1 MSPKELRGKT
11 MQVKLFTASD
21 VTDIGNLE
29 VEINE
34 WFASSASDVEVKHVS
49 TSLAAIPS
57 TSTSRFIP
65 RLVVTVW
72 WDKR

>member
-1 MSPKELRGKT
+1 
-11 MQVKLFTASD
+11 MQMKLFSASD

-34 WFASSASDVEVKHVS
+34 WLASLATDVEVKHVS
-49 TSLAAIPS
+49 TGLAAIPS
-57 TSTSRFIP
+57 TSTNRFIP

>member
-1 MSPKELRGKT
+1 
-11 MQVKLFTASD
+11 MQVKLFSASD

-34 WFASSASDVEVKHVS
+34 WLASLAADVEVKHVS
-49 TSLAAIPS
+49 TGLAAIPS
-57 TSTSRFIP
+57 NSTSRFIP

>member
-1 MSPKELRGKT
+1 
-11 MQVKLFTASD
+11 MQMKLFSASD
-21 VTDIGNLE
+21 VTDIENLE

-34 WFASSASDVEVKHVS
+34 WLASLTTDVEVKHVS
-49 TSLAAIPS
+49 TGLAAIPS

-72 WDKR
+72 GDKR

>member
-1 MSPKELRGKT
+1 
-11 MQVKLFTASD
+11 MQMKLFSASD
-21 VTDIGNLE
+21 VTDISNLE

-34 WFASSASDVEVKHVS
+34 FLASLPTDVEVKHIS
-49 TSLAAIPS
+49 SGLAAIPS

>member
-1 MSPKELRGKT
+1 
-11 MQVKLFTASD
+11 MQVKLFSASD

-29 VEINE
+29 VEMNE
-34 WFASSASDVEVKHVS
+34 WLASLASDAEVKHVS
-49 TSLAAIPS
+49 TGLAAIPS
-57 TSTSRFIP
+57 TATSRFIT

>member
-1 MSPKELRGKT
+1 MKT
-11 MQVKLFTASD
+11 MQVKLFSAGD

-34 WFASSASDVEVKHVS
+34 WLASLTADFEVKHV
-49 TSLAAIPS
+49 TTGLAAIPS
-57 TSTSRFIP
+57 NSTSRFIP

-72 WDKR
+72 WDRR

>member
-1 MSPKELRGKT
+1 

-34 WFASSASDVEVKHVS
+34 WLASLTADVEVKHVS
-49 TSLAAIPS
+49 TGLAAIPS
-57 TSTSRFIP
+57 TATSRFIP

>member
-1 MSPKELRGKT
+1 MSLEEIRVNI
-11 MQVKLFTASD
+11 MQVKLFSASD

-34 WFASSASDVEVKHVS
+34 WLATLATDVEVKHVS
-49 TSLAAIPS
+49 TGLAAIPS

>member
-1 MSPKELRGKT
+1 MRMKI
-11 MQVKLFTASD
+11 FTASD
-21 VTDIGNLE
+21 VTDIGNIE

-34 WFASSASDVEVKHVS
+34 WLASLTADVEVKHVS
-49 TSLAAIPS
+49 TGLAAIPS

>member
-1 MSPKELRGKT
+1 
-11 MQVKLFTASD
+11 MQMKIFSASD

-34 WFASSASDVEVKHVS
+34 WLASLTADVEVKHVS
-49 TSLAAIPS
+49 TGLAAIPS
-57 TSTSRFIP
+57 TATSRFIP